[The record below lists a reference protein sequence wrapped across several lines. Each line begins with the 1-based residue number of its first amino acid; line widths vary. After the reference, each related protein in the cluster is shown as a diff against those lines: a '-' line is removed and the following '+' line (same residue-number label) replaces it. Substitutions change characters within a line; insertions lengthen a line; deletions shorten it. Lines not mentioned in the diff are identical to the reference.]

1 LSIKGILAGKING
14 KQYMEEIAT
23 MMQEYPI
30 ANIKPE
36 DIQRIAQAEN
46 AIKTAN
52 GKDVVLIAYEKK

>member
-1 LSIKGILAGKING
+1 
-14 KQYMEEIAT
+14 